1 MPKWLAFTLLL
12 ALILVPSPV
21 GAQGQT
27 KLEAIHVELW
37 SEYDQP
43 SMLVI
48 YQFLVSQE
56 TPLPAE
62 VKLRFPKDVN
72 LVAVAVKR
80 NDDLFNKDFTTPVV
94 QGDWQSITI
103 KVETYEPHRIEY
115 YQPLNRDGD
124 KRQFKLHW
132 FGDYY
137 VKQFAVNILI
147 PADSTE
153 LVTSPPLEETA
164 TTSDGIW
171 ITGIVTKNDLKMMNS
186 FQFELNYRRTSTAL
200 VKPGQATAQVVPVT
214 PVDENTS
221 GRVSITNLPLIIGGF
236 GLTLIAIALFSYWR
250 STQSTEG
257 QPSKRR
263 RHKSEEP
270 EDGQAYCHECGARAQ
285 TGDRFCRTCGSRLR
299 VE

>member
-12 ALILVPSPV
+12 ALIIVPSPV

-153 LVTSPPLEETA
+153 LVTSPP
-164 TTSDGIW
+164 
-171 ITGIVTKNDLKMMNS
+171 
-186 FQFELNYRRTSTAL
+186 
-200 VKPGQATAQVVPVT
+200 PGG
-214 PVDENTS
+214 N
-221 GRVSITNLPLIIGGF
+221 GYHLRWGMGH
-236 GLTLIAIALFSYWR
+236 
-250 STQSTEG
+250 
-257 QPSKRR
+257 
-263 RHKSEEP
+263 RHRDQK
-270 EDGQAYCHECGARAQ
+270 
-285 TGDRFCRTCGSRLR
+285 
-299 VE
+299 